1 MTDTHR
7 IADKLEAEHGFELD
21 SSEVYPDAV
30 IKVSRDQYSAF
41 EVKRMVE
48 ETKELVL
55 APDFQRRKVWGTE
68 QKQELI
74 ESLLMGIPIPVIY
87 VFENE
92 LGIKQM
98 VDSTRIK
105 LSFVMGELGEVS
117 PLNTGAGNS
126 YLLKLLIMC
135 LTARPGH
142 LLLIENPEI
151 HLHPGAQSRL
161 GEFFAFLASRGVQ
174 LVVETHCEH
183 LINRVRYEVYHK
195 RLKADDALVYYK
207 QSSEEGFLPETSM
220 TVT

>member
-1 MTDTHR
+1 
-7 IADKLEAEHGFELD
+7 
-21 SSEVYPDAV
+21 
-30 IKVSRDQYSAF
+30 
-41 EVKRMVE
+41 
-48 ETKELVL
+48 
-55 APDFQRRKVWGTE
+55 
-68 QKQELI
+68 
-74 ESLLMGIPIPVIY
+74 
-87 VFENE
+87 
-92 LGIKQM
+92 
-98 VDSTRIK
+98 
-105 LSFVMGELGEVS
+105 MGELGEVS

-135 LTARPGH
+135 LAAQPGH

-207 QSSEEGFLPETSM
+207 QSSEEGFMQLGFLPTGHFCNSEGEPMNFPTGFFDSTLGELLEM
-220 TVT
+220 G